1 MATKLIFLLALVTPS
16 ISQTVS
22 IFQQIPSTVD
32 QCVRPCLFRPN
43 NPNADVGNVLECVT
57 PYRVDCYCATA
68 KAKVVSEHI
77 DSCAQAS
84 CSRGDETQD
93 AETMRSYYASYCMKN
108 GYTADAME
116 EWYTNTD
123 VDATGPATG
132 SATGAARDFWGW
144 ASTTKTRGELFS
156 DKSATATAASDDS
169 SASSASFSLPLLGLP
184 LWVVLFQGL
193 GRWPLR

>member
-1 MATKLIFLLALVTPS
+1 MTTKLIVLLSLTTPS

-22 IFQQIPSTVD
+22 IFQQIPGTVD

-43 NPNADVGNVLECVT
+43 NPNADVGDVLECVT
-57 PYRVDCYCATA
+57 PYRVDCYCATG
-68 KAKVVSEHI
+68 KAKMVSEHI

-108 GYTADAME
+108 GYTVDAME

-123 VDATGPATG
+123 VDATG
-132 SATGAARDFWGW
+132 SATGPARDFWGW
-144 ASTTKTRGELFS
+144 ASSTKTRGGLFP
-156 DKSATATAASDDS
+156 DESATATAASDDS
-169 SASSASFSLPLLGLP
+169 SASAASISLLLFVLP
-184 LWVVLFQGL
+184 LWVVLF
-193 GRWPLR
+193 